1 MTVWTYNRITNL
13 VSPNGRQPLQIQVS
27 EDDMLTVAALATTD
41 RTRYRC
47 AGIFE
52 SGPEYVVC
60 AIDRQLLLVSSA
72 QSDALW
78 VCTPRFRTTSP
89 ADMQAHRLKRVRE
102 LPAGLWQAR
111 FEEAEDTVTFLY
123 EWGVLNFALNGDLRW
138 RVDHVTIEGRF
149 SSREGDTLHFEDW
162 EGNKTYRYSIRS
174 GARIG

>member
-1 MTVWTYNRITNL
+1 
-13 VSPNGRQPLQIQVS
+13 
-27 EDDMLTVAALATTD
+27 
-41 RTRYRC
+41 
-47 AGIFE
+47 
-52 SGPEYVVC
+52 
-60 AIDRQLLLVSSA
+60 
-72 QSDALW
+72 
-78 VCTPRFRTTSP
+78 
-89 ADMQAHRLKRVRE
+89 MQAHRLKRVRE

-138 RVDHVTIEGRF
+138 RVDHVTIEGTF